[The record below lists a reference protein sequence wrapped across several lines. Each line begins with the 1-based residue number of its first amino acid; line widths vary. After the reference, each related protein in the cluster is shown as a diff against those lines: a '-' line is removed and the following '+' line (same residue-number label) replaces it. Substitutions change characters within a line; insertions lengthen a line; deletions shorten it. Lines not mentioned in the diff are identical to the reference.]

1 MLSPRAL
8 FTPPTQRECTIVVR
22 PFGSWRVVALNNHG
36 AALGF
41 SLLTNYNLVSSSCG
55 TVSHVSCYCSLAS
68 PRLRG
73 RPCTVQR
80 LYATCA
86 LASPTPPRP
95 ASCSNCYDVT
105 CCGFRGFSTE
115 FANRVERWRRIRPTI
130 SLGYPARRGSHYPVF
145 NRKGCV
151 CGFTHGL
158 WEDSVLLA
166 TVSCAFLIFR

>member
-55 TVSHVSCYCSLAS
+55 TVSHVSCSLAS

-80 LYATCA
+80 LYVTCA
-86 LASPTPPRP
+86 LAARRLRP
-95 ASCSNCYDVT
+95 NCYDVT

-115 FANRVERWRRIRPTI
+115 SMAAYKSYIREAATTI
-130 SLGYPARRGSHYPVF
+130 SLGYPARRGSHYPVC
-145 NRKGCV
+145 NGKGCV